1 MFIIFNE
8 RKQFWQWDTGQRLI
22 VDDDVCP
29 EIHFCN
35 GTNECA
41 LVCKVYEKDG
51 IRLVDVPN
59 ILLQSAKTINVFA
72 YIRDENE
79 QYTKRSQA
87 FFVMPRTKPSDYVYT
102 ETEVLNYYSLDERLK
117 RVETGGG
124 AINGI
129 PPGGKAGQYLRKQ
142 SDDDYDAAWSD
153 IEIPEQYGLVS
164 YDQDKRITIT

>member
-8 RKQFWQWDTGQRLI
+8 RKQFWQWDIGQRLI

-35 GTNECA
+35 GTNECS

-59 ILLQSAKTINVFA
+59 ILLQSARTINVFA

-142 SDDDYDAAWSD
+142 SDDDYDVAWSD